1 MYSFGIFFKYQGEMT
16 MTENEIKFFFEKD
29 CSEVAPELIGK
40 ILIYGEKHLRI
51 TETEAYGDNDPF
63 CYGVRYGKTVKNSVS
78 FCKGGKVFIYA
89 DMLMFT
95 TGKECGKPQNVL
107 IRQAECLDDP
117 SADCSKPNKLLQY
130 LEPSKEKW
138 KKLNGERI
146 GEELLIE
153 NGDKLEPKPNTDTRV
168 GITSSDSIID
178 DYIRNNC
185 CHWSSLSDKEK
196 EDYRK
201 TVQNNVDIYLNK
213 EWRFTKQK

>member
-1 MYSFGIFFKYQGEMT
+1 MT
-16 MTENEIKFFFEKD
+16 DKEIGDLFEKD
-29 CSEVAPELIGK
+29 SLDAAPALIGK
-40 ILIYGEKHLRI
+40 IISYDGRKIRI

-117 SADCSKPNKLLQY
+117 SADCSKPNKLLKY

-138 KKLNGERI
+138 KKLNGKRI

-153 NGDKLEPKPNTDTRV
+153 DGEKSELESDIHTRV
-168 GITSSDSIID
+168 GIDGNGTIID
-178 DYIRNNC
+178 DYIRNNFFF
-185 CHWSSLSDKEK
+185 WSSLSDKEK
-196 EDYRK
+196 EDYRTIVKK
-201 TVQNNVDIYLNK
+201 TVEIYLEK
-213 EWRFTKQK
+213 KWRFTKQK

>member
-1 MYSFGIFFKYQGEMT
+1 MT
-16 MTENEIKFFFEKD
+16 DKEIKQLFEKD
-29 CSEVAPELIGK
+29 SSEAAEELIGK
-40 ILIYGEKHLRI
+40 IISYDGRKIRI

-117 SADCSKPNKLLQY
+117 SADCSKPNKLLKY

-153 NGDKLEPKPNTDTRV
+153 DGEKSEPEPGIHTRV
-168 GITSSDSIID
+168 GIEGNGTIID

>member
-1 MYSFGIFFKYQGEMT
+1 MT
-16 MTENEIKFFFEKD
+16 MTENEIKVFFERD
-29 CSEVAPELIGK
+29 CSIVAKKLIGK
-40 ILIYGEKHLRI
+40 ILTYGEKHLRI

-117 SADCSKPNKLLQY
+117 SADCSKPNKLLKY

-153 NGDKLEPKPNTDTRV
+153 DGDKSEPEPGIHTRV
-168 GITSSDSIID
+168 GIEGNGTIID
-178 DYIRNNC
+178 DYIRNNFFF
-185 CHWSSLSDKEK
+185 WSSLSDKEK
-196 EDYRK
+196 EDYRTIVK
-201 TVQNNVDIYLNK
+201 ETVKIYLEK

>member
-1 MYSFGIFFKYQGEMT
+1 MT
-16 MTENEIKFFFEKD
+16 DKEIKELFEKD
-29 CSEVAPELIGK
+29 SLDAAPALIGK
-40 ILIYGEKHLRI
+40 IISYDGKKIRI

-117 SADCSKPNKLLQY
+117 SADCSKPNKLLKY

-138 KKLNGERI
+138 KKLNGKRI

-153 NGDKLEPKPNTDTRV
+153 NGDKPEPKPNTDTRV
-168 GITSSDSIID
+168 GIDGNGTIID
-178 DYIRNNC
+178 DYIRNNFFF
-185 CHWSSLSDKEK
+185 WSSLSDKEK
-196 EDYRK
+196 EDYRT
-201 TVQNNVDIYLNK
+201 TVKETVKIYLEK